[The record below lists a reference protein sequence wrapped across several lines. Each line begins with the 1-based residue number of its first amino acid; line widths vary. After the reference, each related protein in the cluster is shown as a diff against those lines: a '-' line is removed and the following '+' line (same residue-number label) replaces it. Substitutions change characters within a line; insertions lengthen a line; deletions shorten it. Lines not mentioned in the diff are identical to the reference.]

1 MWSLCVVASLYRLK
15 FGLSHS
21 VLVSGQLDCSYMVT
35 SRLNVL
41 ATKVEAALLLS
52 TSLTSYIES
61 FSPLKSCRNP
71 PNLNGKGTF
80 PLNRKEEGLY
90 LQSTS
95 FEEKIEK
102 PKISFLLALS
112 LPLSLQDDVIPLKM
126 WASCVPIYD
135 PLH

>member
-1 MWSLCVVASLYRLK
+1 MWSLWWPLYRLK

-52 TSLTSYIES
+52 TSLTSYIEL

-71 PNLNGKGTF
+71 PNLNGEGNFSIK
-80 PLNRKEEGLY
+80 KEEGLY
-90 LQSTS
+90 LQST
-95 FEEKIEK
+95 F
-102 PKISFLLALS
+102 
-112 LPLSLQDDVIPLKM
+112 
-126 WASCVPIYD
+126 
-135 PLH
+135 

>member
-1 MWSLCVVASLYRLK
+1 MGREFFHK
-15 FGLSHS
+15 
-21 VLVSGQLDCSYMVT
+21 
-35 SRLNVL
+35 
-41 ATKVEAALLLS
+41 K
-52 TSLTSYIES
+52 
-61 FSPLKSCRNP
+61 K
-71 PNLNGKGTF
+71 K
-80 PLNRKEEGLY
+80 EGLY

-126 WASCVPIYD
+126 LWASCVPIYD